1 MPSDAAGIPAD
12 LPRLRKNLGAPEC
25 GRLLKRLRE
34 WLENG
39 DALDGTITLAKA
51 TEAERDHLAAL
62 FGGAPSRSVDLR
74 VDLRQL
80 EECLRHGELAD
91 SLAQAVEALCGP
103 VANRR
108 AERVAREERWTQLF
122 ATARSGVESQADLL
136 TWLDELRDRG
146 ILRHLAEGG
155 ADTAEAL
162 LNAAITVL
170 ARLPVT
176 DVPLPQFAA
185 ESLGGD
191 SHALDPDRAVTG
203 LVLRALARRAGLDRW
218 DDAESRRDA
227 WAAAGVIADEVS
239 APVLVLNMPALPTN
253 TAGRQLRLLAEAGE
267 PAYLTVR
274 QLLRAAPE
282 FEPGDGRTI
291 FVCENPTVVVAAAS
305 ALGSACAPLVCIQ
318 GQLKTSARLLL
329 KQLSEAGW
337 RLAYHGDFDWPG
349 LQIAAH
355 VFRRLG
361 ANAWR
366 MSAADYSSASPSSV
380 VLTGFEVPADW
391 DANLSQAMKDAGHA
405 VLEEQVLD
413 RLLADLRAPVA
424 R

>member
-12 LPRLRKNLGAPEC
+12 LARLKRNLGAPEC
-25 GRLLKRLRE
+25 ARLLKRLRE

-51 TEAERDHLAAL
+51 TDAEREHLAAL
-62 FGGAPSRSVDLR
+62 LGVPPSRSADLR
-74 VDLRQL
+74 VNLRQL
-80 EECLRHGELAD
+80 EERLRHGELAD

-103 VANRR
+103 VPNRR
-108 AERVAREERWTQLF
+108 AERVAREERWTLLF
-122 ATARSGVESQADLL
+122 SDARNVVASQPGLL
-136 TWLDELRDRG
+136 TWLDELRERG
-146 ILRHLAEGG
+146 ILRRLA
-155 ADTAEAL
+155 ASDANTAETL
-162 LNAAITVL
+162 LSGAIAVL
-170 ARLPVT
+170 VRLPVS

-203 LVLRALARRAGLDRW
+203 LVLRALAKRAGLDRW

-239 APVLVLNMPALPTN
+239 APVLVLNLPALPTN
-253 TAGRQLRLLAEAGE
+253 TAGRQLRMFAEAGE

-282 FEPGDGRTI
+282 FEQGKGRTI
-291 FVCENPTVVVAAAS
+291 YVCENPTVVVAAAN
-305 ALGSACAPLVCIQ
+305 ALGSGCAPLVCIQ

-349 LQIAAH
+349 LQIATH
-355 VFRRLG
+355 VLKRLG
-361 ANAWR
+361 ASSWR
-366 MSAADYSSASPSSV
+366 MSAEDYRSAPPSS
-380 VLTGFEVPADW
+380 LALSGFEVSAGW
-391 DANLSQAMKDAGHA
+391 DADLTHAMKDAGHC

-413 RLLADLRAPVA
+413 RLLPDLRTPVA
-424 R
+424 S

>member
-1 MPSDAAGIPAD
+1 MPSEPAAIPPDIA
-12 LPRLRKNLGAPEC
+12 RLKKSLGAPEC
-25 GRLLKRLRE
+25 ARLLKRLRE

-39 DALDGTITLAKA
+39 DALDGTIMLAKA
-51 TEAERDHLAAL
+51 TDAERQHLAAL
-62 FGGAPSRSVDLR
+62 LGVTPSRSADVR

-80 EECLRHGELAD
+80 EACVRHGELAD

-108 AERVAREERWTQLF
+108 AERVAREERWAQVF
-122 ATARSGVESQADLL
+122 VRARAGLAAEWL

-146 ILRHLAEGG
+146 ILRRLAES
-155 ADTAEAL
+155 DTDRANDL
-162 LNAAITVL
+162 LHASLTVL
-170 ARLPVT
+170 ARLPAN

-191 SHALDPDRAVTG
+191 SHALDPDRAVSG
-203 LVLRALARRAGLDRW
+203 LVLRALAGRAGLDRW

-239 APVLVLNMPALPTN
+239 APVLVLNLPALPTN

-267 PAYLTVR
+267 PTYLTVR
-274 QLLRAAPE
+274 QLLRDAPE
-282 FEPGDGRTI
+282 FEPGEGRTI
-291 FVCENPTVVVAAAS
+291 YVCENPTVVVAAAN
-305 ALGSACAPLVCIQ
+305 ALGSAGAPLVCIQ

-329 KQLSEAGW
+329 KQLAATGW

-349 LQIAAH
+349 LQIATH
-355 VFRRLG
+355 VFKRLG
-361 ANAWR
+361 AKPWR
-366 MSAADYSSASPSSV
+366 MSAVDYRSASLSSV
-380 VLTGFEVPADW
+380 ALSGFEFTASW
-391 DANLSQAMKDAGHA
+391 DAELNGAMRAAGRS

-413 RLLADLRAPVA
+413 QLLADLRLPIS